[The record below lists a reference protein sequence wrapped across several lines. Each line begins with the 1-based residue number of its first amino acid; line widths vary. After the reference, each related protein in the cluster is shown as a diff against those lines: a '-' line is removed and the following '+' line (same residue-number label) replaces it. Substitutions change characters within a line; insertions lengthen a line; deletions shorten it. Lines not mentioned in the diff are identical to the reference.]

1 MRRTANRQTNT
12 QPDEL
17 LGLVEMLAEWA
28 VEDYLREQQ
37 AQPQPK
43 NQQRRA
49 AAPSPKKANPK

>member
-28 VEDYLREQQ
+28 VEDYLHEQQ
-37 AQPQPK
+37 VQPQPK
-43 NQQRRA
+43 NQQRRTA
-49 AAPSPKKANPK
+49 TPRPEKAKK